1 MMVDNNSW
9 MDPYLT
15 QLEQDNPKG
24 FYDYVSLLA
33 KEKES
38 AQILA
43 HYNGTSEE
51 LLAEIAKTHASL
63 RSQILLHPN
72 CPRELI
78 GWAIGAENRA
88 LAYEV
93 IKSPLSISGS
103 ELHRLWE
110 RGDIAVKVATTSRKD
125 CPADLIMDTWKLD
138 FSDDSL
144 FENNREEAM
153 KNIASHPNIPK
164 KLIVEFMRYPL
175 DTIFDGNVTLGHLL
189 LQNPSIPDE
198 TRALLALRGVQKQ
211 NQENKTEAKNLM
223 SRWPSTQVYKFRKID
238 QGFRD
243 LFSSL
248 AHPESL
254 LDIREK
260 LSNARYD
267 ATIVLSYWIS
277 DESSRI
283 YKCLWPE
290 LANNPKTHIFYSAST
305 YEGDHSYVGVEG
317 GLDLSDEKFRN
328 KIGGSPSWIKSSN
341 TLSYDEVNHEIAN
354 RGFNDFLESEP
365 TDEIII
371 SAAIRENLSQ
381 ELYSITESGEKY
393 IQEAG
398 NDWFQDDVTYLA
410 DVKPDPS
417 QKVWSE
423 LDETRQQV
431 IFSVIKSA
439 VLEDDE
445 DCSSFAQYLGALLAM
460 NPNISVELRKELAEL
475 PSELIRQALNV

>member
-1 MMVDNNSW
+1 
-9 MDPYLT
+9 
-15 QLEQDNPKG
+15 
-24 FYDYVSLLA
+24 
-33 KEKES
+33 
-38 AQILA
+38 
-43 HYNGTSEE
+43 
-51 LLAEIAKTHASL
+51 
-63 RSQILLHPN
+63 
-72 CPRELI
+72 
-78 GWAIGAENRA
+78 
-88 LAYEV
+88 
-93 IKSPLSISGS
+93 
-103 ELHRLWE
+103 
-110 RGDIAVKVATTSRKD
+110 
-125 CPADLIMDTWKLD
+125 
-138 FSDDSL
+138 
-144 FENNREEAM
+144 M

-175 DTIFDGNVTLGHLL
+175 ETIFDGNVTLGQLL

-223 SRWPSTQVYKFRKID
+223 YRWPSTQVYKFRKID

-267 ATIVLSYWIS
+267 ATIVLNYWIS

-317 GLDLSDEKFRN
+317 SLDLSDDKFRN
-328 KIGGSPSWIKSSN
+328 KVGGSPSWIKSSN
-341 TLSYDEVNHEIAN
+341 TLSYDEVIHEIAN

-371 SAAIRENLSQ
+371 SSAIRENLSQ

-431 IFSVIKSA
+431 IISVIKSA
-439 VLEDDE
+439 LLEDDE

-460 NPNISVELRKELAEL
+460 NPNIGIELRKELAEL

>member
-1 MMVDNNSW
+1 MVDNNSW
-9 MDPYLT
+9 IDPFLT
-15 QLEQDNPKG
+15 QLEQNNPKG
-24 FYDYVSLLA
+24 FHDYVSLLA

-38 AQILA
+38 AQILS

-51 LLAEIAKTHASL
+51 LLAEIAKTHLSL

-72 CPRELI
+72 CPKELI
-78 GWAIGAENRA
+78 SWAIGAENRE

-93 IKSPLSISGS
+93 IKSPLPISGS

-110 RGDIAVKVATTSRKD
+110 RGDIAVKVATTSRRD

-138 FSDDSL
+138 FSEDSL
-144 FENNREEAM
+144 FENNREKAM
-153 KNIASHPNIPK
+153 QNIASHPNIPK

-175 DTIFDGNVTLGHLL
+175 DTTFDGFETLGQLL
-189 LQNPSIPDE
+189 LQNSSIPDE

-211 NQENKTEAKNLM
+211 DQSNKTEVKNLM
-223 SRWPSTQVYKFRKID
+223 NSWPSTQVYKLRKID

-243 LFSSL
+243 SFSSL

-254 LDIREK
+254 LDIRET
-260 LSNARYD
+260 LSNAPYD
-267 ATIVLSYWIS
+267 AAIVLNYWIH
-277 DESSRI
+277 DDSSRI

-290 LANNPKTHIFYSAST
+290 LANNPKTHIFYSASNN
-305 YEGDHSYVGVEG
+305 EGDHSYVGVEG
-317 GLDLSDEKFRN
+317 SLDLSDEKFRN
-328 KIGGSPSWIKSSN
+328 RVGGSPTWIESSD
-341 TLSYDEVNHEIAN
+341 TLSYDEVIDEIAN

-393 IQEAG
+393 IEEAG

-410 DVKPDPS
+410 QVKPDPS
-417 QKVWSE
+417 QKVWSK
-423 LDETRQQV
+423 LDEARQQV

-439 VLEDDE
+439 LLEADE
-445 DCSSFAQYLGALLAM
+445 DCSWFAQYLGALLAM
-460 NPNISVELRKELAEL
+460 NPNISIELRKELADL